1 MAAVAHPVTTP
12 LSYKVAT
19 LTGSVTGS
27 TDTDTL
33 SPQVSEITFTP
44 ATQSGTWTGVGG
56 NVVSDQSIATWTA
69 TLGMIQDVA
78 TTGLVRW
85 LLTNEGKKCTFTA
98 LLTTGVTVTFTA
110 TLSPATIGGPVG
122 PGYLT
127 STVQLAMDGKPVFS

>member
-1 MAAVAHPVTTP
+1 MAVVTHPVTTP

-19 LTGSVTGS
+19 LTGAVTGS
-27 TDTDTL
+27 ADTDTL

-44 ATQSGTWTGVGG
+44 ATQTGTWTGIGG

-69 TLGMIQDVA
+69 QLGMIQDVA
-78 TTGLVRW
+78 ATGMLRW

-110 TLSPATIGGPVG
+110 TVSPATIGGPVG

-127 STVQLAMDGKPVFS
+127 STVQLAMDGKPTFS

>member
-1 MAAVAHPVTTP
+1 MAVVAHPITTP

-19 LTGSVTGS
+19 LTAAVVGDTN
-27 TDTDTL
+27 TDTL

-44 ATQSGTWTGVGG
+44 TTQNATWTGIGG
-56 NVVSDQSIATWTA
+56 NVVSDQSIATWTV

-85 LLTNEGKKCTFTA
+85 LLTNEGKKCLLTA
-98 LLTTGVTVTFTA
+98 LLTTGVTVTITV
-110 TLSPATIGGPVG
+110 TLSPAQIGGAVA

-127 STVQLAMDGKPVFS
+127 STVTLAADGKPAFS